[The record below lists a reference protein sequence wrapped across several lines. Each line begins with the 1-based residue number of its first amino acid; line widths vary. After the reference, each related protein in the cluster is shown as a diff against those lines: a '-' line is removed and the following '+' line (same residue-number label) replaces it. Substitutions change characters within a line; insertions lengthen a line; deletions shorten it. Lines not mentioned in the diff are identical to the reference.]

1 MIQQLHVNTPAKATK
16 LNKLYK
22 ALQNGTSNTV
32 LLVKYYLDGCPACIH
47 FQPIWKN
54 IISLAKKQKRL
65 PDVVFVEVN
74 AKMLDDLRIP
84 KAEQF
89 PTIKLFNLNNP
100 QGIKFNQDRTP
111 ENLLHFIKQHVD
123 KIKKRGRNIVKRRS
137 TRRRASK
144 KQRTKKQRT
153 KKQRTKKHYV

>member
-153 KKQRTKKHYV
+153 KKHYV